1 MTKLYKYPI
10 SNAHEEDVRASGFD
24 CRDPDKRHPVKP
36 HELLQHIQTRAHGK
50 NARAGAL
57 LNAKHH
63 NAPGLV
69 RGIIAIITLPL
80 LVLGQPVKA
89 TPREAPPITQVET
102 PLDLPVNLT
111 VEFQTGALDY
121 LREIDLSDPQW
132 QLLTLLLIL
141 SVVWWAARTLRS
153 IRILL
158 QKPEA
163 SEMADTQLCFPGFPD
178 IPHVWPTDLPGAPTK
193 NPIPETSFSWNIQ
206 GASRVG
212 KFRSENQDD
221 FGLGTEYENKTGFVL
236 CDGAGGHKGGKEAAE
251 NAVAYLLP
259 FIDPNSGKTK
269 FCNPMDQLKAAIEK
283 ARTNASQEKC
293 EGITTAIL
301 AIMENDWLHYATLGD
316 GGLSVI
322 WPDGMVSH
330 YLTPH
335 HQLGMPSNQIA
346 AFIGH
351 DCDVPPRMGSV
362 RLEPG
367 CIVLAMSDGAS
378 DIFPFEDFSWSRDQ
392 HRKLLKNQGSDL
404 SEALLKQIESARSE
418 DTGAYL
424 HSDNMTLIMAL
435 LIENPAREHE
445 NG

>member
-10 SNAHEEDVRASGFD
+10 SNAHDEDVRASGFD
-24 CRDPDKRHPVKP
+24 CRDPDKRYPVKP

-50 NARAGAL
+50 NARAEAL

-63 NAPGLV
+63 NTPGLV
-69 RGIIAIITLPL
+69 RGIIAILALPL
-80 LVLGQPVKA
+80 FALGQPVKA
-89 TPREAPPITQVET
+89 TPWDAPPIPQVAAPLET
-102 PLDLPVNLT
+102 PTNIA
-111 VEFQTGALDY
+111 VEFQTHALDY
-121 LREIDLSDPQW
+121 LHEIELSDPQW
-132 QLLTLLLIL
+132 QLLMLFLIL
-141 SVVWWAARTLRS
+141 SVSWWAARTLRS

-158 QKPEA
+158 QNPEA
-163 SEMADTQLCFPGFPD
+163 PEMPNSQLYFPD
-178 IPHVWPTDLPGAPTK
+178 FPHMLPGDLPGAPITDS
-193 NPIPETSFSWNIQ
+193 IPEPSFSWNIQ

-221 FGLGTEYENKTGFVL
+221 FGLGTEDGNKTGFVL

-251 NAVAYLLP
+251 NAVSCLLP

-283 ARTNASQEKC
+283 ARANASQGKC

-301 AIMENDWLHYATLGD
+301 VIMENDWLHYATLGD

-424 HSDNMTLIMAL
+424 HSDNMTLIMAIL
-435 LIENPAREHE
+435 TENPARERE